1 MFGQSDQVR
10 RERLAKTKLQVKSK
24 IMEFIINPSLLR
36 EELGL
41 LTPVIE
47 RKATIPVLSKIKM
60 DANVRGELAL
70 TATDLDVTMR
80 VRQVTDVLQSG
91 SILVEGKK
99 LYDISRELPNEP
111 IHFALNKNGQIEI
124 RHKKGRHKLGT
135 IGAEQFPEIPV
146 QSRAGIRVPA
156 VILREAIRR
165 TAFAVTTE
173 QSRFTISGAK
183 VLVDESSLTI
193 VATDGHRLAYTRF
206 PLVNSTGQ
214 KLDIL
219 VPKKT
224 LQQLADLLD
233 REIKHDAESQIEI
246 CDAGNQL
253 CFAAGRHSL
262 FSRKLTGAFPNWEMV
277 LPKSLNYTAEIS
289 TDDFRQSLSRVTL
302 TADDRNY
309 SITMEIEP
317 GRLVLRSNTPD
328 GEAQEEMLV
337 AFGGETE
344 RKVHSLR
351 FNSRYVQDFLQVAS
365 KAGSPTFGFG
375 FNDPDSPF
383 ELFLPTEREGYR
395 FVLMPLR
402 GE

>member
-1 MFGQSDQVR
+1 
-10 RERLAKTKLQVKSK
+10 
-24 IMEFIINPSLLR
+24 MEFIINPSLLK

-41 LTPVIE
+41 LTLVIE

-60 DANVRGELAL
+60 ETNASGELAL

-80 VRQVTDVLQSG
+80 VLQVTDVLQTG

-111 IHFALNKNGQIEI
+111 IHFALNKSGQIEI
-124 RHKKGRHKLGT
+124 RYKKGRHKLGT
-135 IGAEQFPEIPV
+135 VESSQFPEVPM
-146 QSRAGIRVPA
+146 QKQAGILVPA

-183 VLVDESSLTI
+183 VLINELSLTV
-193 VATDGHRLAYTRF
+193 VATDGHRLAFARF

-214 KLDIL
+214 ALDIL
-219 VPKKT
+219 VPKKS
-224 LQQLADLLD
+224 LSQLEDLLD
-233 REIKHDAESQIEI
+233 REIKRDAESQIEI
-246 CDAGNQL
+246 GDTGNQL
-253 CFAAGRHSL
+253 CFAVGRHNL

-277 LPKSLNYTAEIS
+277 LPKSLHYTAEIS

-309 SITMEIEP
+309 SVTMEIEP
-317 GRLVLRSNTPD
+317 GRLVLKSNTPD
-328 GEAQEEMLV
+328 GEAQEEMLAV
-337 AFGGETE
+337 LSGETE
-344 RKVHSLR
+344 QKAHSLR
-351 FNSRYVQDFLQVAS
+351 FNSRYVQDFLQVVS
-365 KAGSPTFGFG
+365 KTGSPTFSFG
-375 FNDPDSPF
+375 FNDANSPF
-383 ELFLPTEREGYR
+383 ELSLPAERDGYR

>member
-1 MFGQSDQVR
+1 
-10 RERLAKTKLQVKSK
+10 
-24 IMEFIINPSLLR
+24 MEFIINPSLLK

-80 VRQVTDVLQSG
+80 SLQVTDVLQSG

-124 RHKKGRHKLGT
+124 RYKKGRHRLGT

-146 QSRAGIRVPA
+146 NNQTGIRVPA
-156 VILREAIRR
+156 IILREAIRR
-165 TAFAVTTE
+165 AAFAVTTG

-183 VLVDESSLTI
+183 VLVDEMSLTI
-193 VATDGHRLAYTRF
+193 VATDGHRLAYARF

-219 VPKKT
+219 VPKKS
-224 LQQLADLLD
+224 LQQLEDLLD
-233 REIKHDAESQIEI
+233 REIKRDAESQIEI
-246 CDAGNQL
+246 CDTGNQL

-289 TDDFRQSLSRVTL
+289 TDDFRRSLSRVTL

-309 SITMEIEP
+309 SVTMDIEP
-317 GRLVLRSNTPD
+317 GRLVLKSNTPD
-328 GEAQEEMLV
+328 GEAQEEMLA
-337 AFGGETE
+337 AFNGKTE
-344 RKVHSLR
+344 QKTHSLR
-351 FNSRYVQDFLQVAS
+351 FNSRYLMDFLQVVS
-365 KAGSPTFGFG
+365 KAGSPTFSFG
-375 FNDPDSPF
+375 FNDANSPF
-383 ELFLPTEREGYR
+383 ELFLPTERESYR

-402 GE
+402 AE

>member
-1 MFGQSDQVR
+1 
-10 RERLAKTKLQVKSK
+10 
-24 IMEFIINPSLLR
+24 MEFIINPSLLR

-60 DANVRGELAL
+60 ETNIQGELAL

-80 VRQVTDVLQSG
+80 SLQVTDVLQTG

-111 IHFALNKNGQIEI
+111 IHFSLNKNSQIEI
-124 RHKKGRHKLGT
+124 RYKKGRHKLGT
-135 IGAEQFPEIPV
+135 VESSQFPEIPM

-183 VLVDESSLTI
+183 VLINESSLTV
-193 VATDGHRLAYTRF
+193 VATDGHRLAFARF

-214 KLDIL
+214 TLDIL
-219 VPKKT
+219 VPKKS
-224 LQQLADLLD
+224 LSQLEDLLD
-233 REIKHDAESQIEI
+233 REIKRDAESAIEI
-246 CDAGNQL
+246 GETDNQL
-253 CFAAGRHSL
+253 CFAVGRHNL
-262 FSRKLTGAFPNWEMV
+262 FSRKLSGAFPNWEMV
-277 LPKSLNYTAEIS
+277 LPKSLQYAAEIS

-309 SITMEIEP
+309 SVTMEIEP
-317 GRLVLRSNTPD
+317 GRLVLKSNTPD
-328 GEAQEEMLV
+328 GEAQEEMLAV
-337 AFGGETE
+337 LSGEVSK
-344 RKVHSLR
+344 RVHSLR
-351 FNSRYVQDFLQVAS
+351 FNSRYVQDFLQVVS
-365 KAGSPTFGFG
+365 KAGSPTFSFG
-375 FNDPDSPF
+375 FNDANSPF
-383 ELFLPTEREGYR
+383 ELSLPAEREGYR